1 MLAVPAAA
9 ILAAAAFIAPSAHA
23 DDAVTPSDEPTLATS
38 DFLDADIAAPGDGG
52 QAGQSDQCDL
62 DIAERVGAWTCP
74 ETTPAEAVSI
84 EKEALSSL
92 LAEGKISKAEA
103 SEETVKPLSTGT
115 TCDISGCWTLIDTAH
130 TTYSGAVAY
139 GYGKTGLGSGQ
150 MYFKVTASGAKTTSY
165 PFWFKATRGTSQSV
179 LEGERFYVSSAHPGG
194 NKESPRHAFGPK
206 VFGTRSADI
215 SSKWPSPGATTY
227 EKTTQWI
234 TIVHEASWRD
244 ISSAYPGRWYMWA
257 KSYKGHRQ
265 SSGAYYFQ
273 KSLPSEP
280 RATGYSSD

>member
-1 MLAVPAAA
+1 MA
-9 ILAAAAFIAPSAHA
+9 
-23 DDAVTPSDEPTLATS
+23 
-38 DFLDADIAAPGDGG
+38 
-52 QAGQSDQCDL
+52 
-62 DIAERVGAWTCP
+62 
-74 ETTPAEAVSI
+74 I

-115 TCDISGCWTLIDTAH
+115 ICDISGCWTLIDTAH
-130 TTYSGAVAY
+130 TTYSGGVAY
-139 GYGKTGLGSGQ
+139 GYGTIGLGSAQ

-165 PFWFKATRGTSQSV
+165 PFWFKATRGTSQTV

-194 NKESPRHAFGPK
+194 NKESPRKTFGPK
-206 VFGTRSADI
+206 VFGTKSADV
-215 SSKWPSPGATTY
+215 SSQWPKPGATTY
-227 EKTTQWI
+227 ENTTQWI

-273 KSLPSEP
+273 ESLPSQP
-280 RATGYSSD
+280 RLSSYSDD